1 MGMLRFITHCG
12 PPCCA
17 ISGLGSYLVELLLSA
32 LGDEGLVDVW
42 NDTTSSDGGLDEG
55 VELLVSSDGELEM
68 PWGDSLHLKIL
79 GRVSGQLENL
89 GGEVLEDC
97 GRVDG
102 GGASDA
108 ATLGGPALQVTVDTT
123 DRELKSGLG
132 GTADGLHGSRKRGG
146 CGCGPRIFKIAQREG
161 ARPRGESVS
170 VWSRAGRGRAR
181 ARASAISRRRRR
193 RHSTPS
199 SEFGGVGVFG
209 RRRRARLERE
219 GVSSYLLLVGHSALG
234 TLGPLGSFSG
244 HLGFLFVFER

>member
-1 MGMLRFITHCG
+1 M
-12 PPCCA
+12 
-17 ISGLGSYLVELLLSA
+17 
-32 LGDEGLVDVW
+32 DVW

-89 GGEVLEDC
+89 GGEVLEDG

-161 ARPRGESVS
+161 ERPRGESVN

-244 HLGFLFVFER
+244 HLGSLFVFER